1 MVINSVKVIWV
12 EQSPN
17 HQDNENMVLNL
28 NCLRMVMGTVRDRFV
43 IIKSKY
49 A

>member
-17 HQDNENMVLNL
+17 HQNNETHGASPELHKDGNRYRPWWI
-28 NCLRMVMGTVRDRFV
+28 CH
-43 IIKSKY
+43 Y
-49 A
+49 